1 MKFASMVIA
10 AAGAVLFLA
19 PPLRAQDSCP
29 ADLQKLKS
37 EVKEISPGVDR
48 MPALT
53 SQQLEK
59 QTKVMEDCR
68 WNHSGGTDNPEPYA
82 EMRDQLTGE
91 LLRRYRTFI
100 VKHNLMG
107 QLEREE
113 ASGSR

>member
-1 MKFASMVIA
+1 LKFASMVIA
-10 AAGAVLFLA
+10 AGVILLLA
-19 PPLRAQDSCP
+19 LPLRAEDSCP

-37 EVKEISPGVDR
+37 AVKEISPGVNR
-48 MPALT
+48 LPAMT

-82 EMRDQLTGE
+82 EMRDQLTDE
-91 LLRRYRTFI
+91 LIRRYRTFI
-100 VKHNLMG
+100 VKHNLMN

-113 ASGSR
+113 AAASSR